1 MRPPCLLPVYFLF
14 TVFEKQAIEDES
26 FAKIL
31 FTFYLLLVYFLIA
44 IAWKPMRYEITFS
57 SNPDKKENS
66 DLFRNKSQK
75 DVLKYEKK
83 SYICLG
89 RWISSPASL
98 YIGRP
103 VRCKCLISIPRSCLA
118 YGHRNNEWFLTVPC
132 RTLSFPFPEISL

>member
-14 TVFEKQAIEDES
+14 TVFEKQAIDDES

-31 FTFYLLLVYFLIA
+31 FTFCLLLVYFYSCNSLKTNKMQNQNLRKILTKKKIPTFFGIKVRKMFRSMKRSLIFVSEDRFL
-44 IAWKPMRYEITFS
+44 PPRH
-57 SNPDKKENS
+57 
-66 DLFRNKSQK
+66 
-75 DVLKYEKK
+75 
-83 SYICLG
+83 
-89 RWISSPASL
+89 